1 VRFAGNLAAI
11 LESHRGSPGV
21 RIILLFLTH
30 DQAQNDFP
38 PNESR
43 VVAMKLE
50 AAVTFLSAGL
60 KREKLAL
67 ANRDKLLAKFAK
79 RLKADQSLVDI
90 VEFAHQALESEE
102 NAYQWLVQ
110 DHLLLN
116 RRSPVQ
122 AMLDGDGAH
131 VRQLLA
137 NIEHSMP
144 V

>member
-1 VRFAGNLAAI
+1 VGNLAPI
-11 LESHRGSPGV
+11 LARHGGSPDV
-21 RIILLFLTH
+21 RVILLPLTH
-30 DQAQNDFP
+30 DQEQNDFS

-43 VVAMKLE
+43 FIAMRLE

-90 VEFAHQALESEE
+90 IEFSHQALESEE
-102 NAYQWLVQ
+102 NAYRWLVQ
-110 DHLLLN
+110 EHLLLN
-116 RRSPVQ
+116 GRSPVQ
-122 AMLDGDGAH
+122 AMLDGDAAH